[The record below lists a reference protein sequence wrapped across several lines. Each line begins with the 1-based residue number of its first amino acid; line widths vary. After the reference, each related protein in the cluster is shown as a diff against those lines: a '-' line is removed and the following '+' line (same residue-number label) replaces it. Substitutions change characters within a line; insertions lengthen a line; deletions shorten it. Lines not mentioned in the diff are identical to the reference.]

1 MGEGWGIVHL
11 HILLRYFTEDGQRLA
26 GTNESLIW
34 AKALITHLK
43 ETFIPEYPGKHRYYL
58 TSSLIFRGFQN
69 KLQSCFRGESES
81 GGHYKALQKS
91 RGKWSDPTA
100 HTDPEERTADLFG
113 GSEGNREALAAWDA
127 GSQVVSVCP
136 LKAHLNCSSMRET
149 GLPHRAYV
157 VLTQA
162 IYKRNEA
169 DNRAHEVGSEDP
181 CCWQGC
187 CCRRALRNSPVSS
200 CRGEK
205 HGCHFT
211 GGLFHPVLSLGSCPW
226 VQASPSYANNTSR
239 SLDSAGVH
247 KCAQENLT
255 KGQNH
260 SVLWTNSNLSWKPN
274 VSFLNQI
281 LLKQKYECGM

>member
-1 MGEGWGIVHL
+1 MAIIKPSRSQGENDQTR
-11 HILLRYFTEDGQRLA
+11 LLTP
-26 GTNESLIW
+26 T
-34 AKALITHLK
+34 LK
-43 ETFIPEYPGKHRYYL
+43 KE
-58 TSSLIFRGFQN
+58 
-69 KLQSCFRGESES
+69 LQI
-81 GGHYKALQKS
+81 
-91 RGKWSDPTA
+91 
-100 HTDPEERTADLFG
+100 FG

-136 LKAHLNCSSMRET
+136 LKAHLNCSSMRGT

-162 IYKRNEA
+162 IYKRSEA

-211 GGLFHPVLSLGSCPW
+211 GGLFHPVLSLGSCP
-226 VQASPSYANNTSR
+226 
-239 SLDSAGVH
+239 
-247 KCAQENLT
+247 
-255 KGQNH
+255 
-260 SVLWTNSNLSWKPN
+260 
-274 VSFLNQI
+274 
-281 LLKQKYECGM
+281 